1 MAYKIKVFIK
11 NPGKKL
17 RSVSI
22 SNTLENLQKT
32 VGGYI
37 ETVTLAS
44 DLVIICN
51 EEGKLLNLPYN
62 CDILNWAFVGTLI
75 FAGVNGDEF
84 GNVPVKYQA
93 MKTLFPQLFE
103 SEGES

>member
-11 NPGKKL
+11 EPGKKL
-17 RSVSI
+17 RSTAI

-37 ETVTLAS
+37 ETVTLFS

-51 EEGKLLNLPYN
+51 EEGKLRGLPYN
-62 CDILNWAFVGTLI
+62 CIILNKAFVGTLI
-75 FAGVNGDEF
+75 FAGIDGDEF
-84 GNVPVKYQA
+84 GDVPARYQD
-93 MKTLFPQLFE
+93 MKQLFPQLFE
-103 SEGES
+103 